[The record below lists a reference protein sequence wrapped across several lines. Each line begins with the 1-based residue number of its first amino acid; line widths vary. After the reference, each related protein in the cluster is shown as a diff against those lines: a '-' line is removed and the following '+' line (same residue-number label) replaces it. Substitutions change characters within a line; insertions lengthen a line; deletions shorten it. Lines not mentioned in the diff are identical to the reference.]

1 MWSQSFVNCTIIH
14 AWKETWLECPP
25 SSPPNFPFNHLHT
38 HTHAH
43 AERNALQIRQP
54 SKLNSLDIFFS
65 FLCLFYFSSLLLL
78 LLFFSSFL
86 SSFLSSF
93 IYWRDFFSTCNIST
107 LLLWLLYIY
116 ILQKLYHYSA
126 RSLFPLPSF
135 RKFLFPVVFKYIK
148 KKEEKWVKKKTNKKT
163 KIDTLPERLS
173 FVRVCYNQDTRWNET
188 FWRPHAD
195 GAFPTEDR
203 TFRECR
209 NVNFFFFF

>member
-1 MWSQSFVNCTIIH
+1 MGSAIVTHLPLQPTVSLVCVKSIICQLYYNSRVKRDLTRMSSFLTAQFPFQSFT
-14 AWKETWLECPP
+14 
-25 SSPPNFPFNHLHT
+25 HT
-38 HTHAH
+38 HTLTQK
-43 AERNALQIRQP
+43 ET
-54 SKLNSLDIFFS
+54 
-65 FLCLFYFSSLLLL
+65 LFKFDNPQNWIVSTFSSLSCVFSISLLL

-148 KKEEKWVKKKTNKKT
+148 KKEEKWV
-163 KIDTLPERLS
+163 
-173 FVRVCYNQDTRWNET
+173 
-188 FWRPHAD
+188 
-195 GAFPTEDR
+195 
-203 TFRECR
+203 
-209 NVNFFFFF
+209 

>member
-1 MWSQSFVNCTIIH
+1 MSSFLTAQFPFQSFT
-14 AWKETWLECPP
+14 
-25 SSPPNFPFNHLHT
+25 HT
-38 HTHAH
+38 HTLTQK
-43 AERNALQIRQP
+43 ET
-54 SKLNSLDIFFS
+54 
-65 FLCLFYFSSLLLL
+65 LFKFDNPQNWIDSTFSSLSCVFSISLLL

-148 KKEEKWVKKKTNKKT
+148 KKEEKWVKKKKK

-188 FWRPHAD
+188 FWRLHAD

-209 NVNFFFFF
+209 NVNFVFVF